1 MSAEHI
7 LDAVGLLDDELIQEA
22 ETYTVRK
29 QRTNYRRWMAWAAS
43 FAVVLVLGYGLT
55 HLGMGGGG
63 NGGAATSSNGASG
76 AASMPTAPI
85 RPSAASGGGTAGEG
99 LNGSDKIPGI
109 AMGPGT
115 AEDPCLD
122 PSQPLDSTSP
132 SGGDWWAAIMVDGVL
147 YWSTETPI
155 LGEVDESVIRTVTS
169 YTDGQPEED
178 GQTNFD
184 RDLTTRYAMTRDG
197 LVVQIEGEWILFDPV
212 PPWEN

>member
-1 MSAEHI
+1 MNQEYL
-7 LDAVGLLDDELIQEA
+7 LDAIGLLDDDLIQEA
-22 ETYTVRK
+22 ETYTAQKRK
-29 QRTNYRRWMAWAAS
+29 PNYRTWMAWAAC
-43 FAVVLVLGYGLT
+43 FVVVIALGYRVSHFGLGSANSNNNNASGNSARPSNSPSASSSA
-55 HLGMGGGG
+55 GMTNEGQNGG
-63 NGGAATSSNGASG
+63 NGMPSIAEPSTSG
-76 AASMPTAPI
+76 
-85 RPSAASGGGTAGEG
+85 
-99 LNGSDKIPGI
+99 
-109 AMGPGT
+109 
-115 AEDPCLD
+115 D
-122 PSQPLDSTSP
+122 PSSSVGANPSGSP
-132 SGGDWWAAIMVDGVL
+132 SDPEEDWCAAIMVDGVL